1 MRCFARVVRT
11 AALIGDRPAE
21 EVKSATRAFRLRL
34 RHSAYG
40 TPFSLPAPSRH
51 QHSLVNPVSATS
63 CAGRGPQAAPA
74 LAFLRSSIHSRLTFR
89 LRFAQKGIQQES
101 HMKRNECGPVVRL
114 VSSTVVLILA
124 ILASPALA
132 QTADRPVVKVG
143 DEWQFMQYTVTPVQK
158 PNLVWVITSATP
170 TGIAGTSNGKPL
182 SLTPDLNII
191 ESPTRKFSDR
201 RNLSFPLEIGKSWT
215 YSTHVELKDL
225 GGTLRQDAGV
235 TVAAYEKVIVRAGL
249 FDAFKIEAK
258 GKWEGAGT
266 GTVDFT
272 DSYWYAPS
280 ARAIVKQVYWD
291 SRFGE
296 RVLELASF
304 KLQP

>member
-1 MRCFARVVRT
+1 MR
-11 AALIGDRPAE
+11 
-21 EVKSATRAFRLRL
+21 
-34 RHSAYG
+34 
-40 TPFSLPAPSRH
+40 
-51 QHSLVNPVSATS
+51 TS
-63 CAGRGPQAAPA
+63 ERG
-74 LAFLRSSIHSRLTFR
+74 S
-89 LRFAQKGIQQES
+89 
-101 HMKRNECGPVVRL
+101 VVRL
-114 VSSTVVLILA
+114 VSSAVVLIFA

-132 QTADRPVVKVG
+132 QKADRPEVKVG
-143 DEWQFMQYTVTPVQK
+143 DEWQFMWRSPV
-158 PNLVWVITSATP
+158 PNLVWVITSVTP
-170 TGIAGTSNGKPL
+170 TGIAGTSNGQPL
-182 SLTPDLNII
+182 TLTPDLNII

-201 RNLSFPLEIGKSWT
+201 RQLSFPLAIGKSWSYT
-215 YSTHVELKDL
+215 THAEFKDQ
-225 GGTLRQDAGV
+225 GGVTSRIDAGV
-235 TVAAYEKVIVRAGL
+235 TVAAYEKVTVRAGQ

-266 GTVDFT
+266 GAVDFT

>member
-1 MRCFARVVRT
+1 MKT
-11 AALIGDRPAE
+11 
-21 EVKSATRAFRLRL
+21 
-34 RHSAYG
+34 
-40 TPFSLPAPSRH
+40 
-51 QHSLVNPVSATS
+51 N
-63 CAGRGPQAAPA
+63 
-74 LAFLRSSIHSRLTFR
+74 
-89 LRFAQKGIQQES
+89 ES
-101 HMKRNECGPVVRL
+101 GPVVRL

-182 SLTPDLNII
+182 TLTPDLNII

-235 TVAAYEKVIVRAGL
+235 TVAAYEKVSVPAGQ

-258 GKWEGAGT
+258 GKFGQEGAAGA
-266 GTVDFT
+266 GAREFT
-272 DSYWYAPS
+272 ETTWYAPS
-280 ARAIVKQVYWD
+280 ARAVVKQVYRD
-291 SRFGE
+291 PVMGE